1 MKIIHLSALLLLFSS
16 CLFSEIAIANLEI
29 IKTQTSNE
37 SESNTEFVIYRFYHK
52 PIVEKANNE
61 MELRKLISKLPYMDS
76 ACYLYVFSESEI
88 SKTDLAF
95 LKLLVESSNK
105 NYELKTN
112 YISTKPN
119 DKQLQKLR
127 NPT

>member
-1 MKIIHLSALLLLFSS
+1 MKTIHVSALLLLFGSS
-16 CLFSEIAIANLEI
+16 LFAEIAIANLEI

-52 PIVEKANNE
+52 PIVEKAKSE

-76 ACYLYVFSESEI
+76 ACYLYIFSESEI